1 MLRRAPAPCPGSDE
15 EAAQAAEG
23 EDMIWDDERQNQDA
37 HDCLSLAIPMI
48 VCFVLA
54 AIFCVLGL

>member
-1 MLRRAPAPCPGSDE
+1 
-15 EAAQAAEG
+15 
-23 EDMIWDDERQNQDA
+23 MIWDDERQNQDA